1 MSDPT
6 PPPSLPT
13 PRPAAIPPDRARIDP
28 APTRRMDVL
37 PILYLIGFVILAG
50 ALAYLWRHPTAP
62 RGEAVQEARV
72 DTLHQELDARQ
83 AEAAA
88 LAQRVAALTQSV
100 ANLEARPV
108 PAVPDVGP
116 LDARLSALEARPPV
130 DLKPLSDQVG
140 ALQARPPVDLKPLSD
155 QVAALQAR
163 PPVDLKPLSDQVAAL
178 QARPPVDLKP
188 LADRLAAQEAKPP
201 VDLKPLSDRLAAQEA
216 KPPVD
221 LGPLNAQVAAQA
233 GASQQLG
240 RQIGALDTR
249 VAAAEAQAKQTA
261 SGLAAITD
269 RAQRMARAQSVAVA
283 LAAGQPLGDLPGA
296 PPALAKF
303 AHQAPPTD
311 SALRLSFD
319 AAATAAQRASLAPT
333 TDSQSFTERAWTRA
347 QQSLSVRQ
355 GDRVLLGDPIA
366 GLVQHARQL
375 LDAGDLGGAVHALD
389 GLSGPAK
396 AAMADWIGQAQSL
409 LDARAAMSSLA
420 AQG

>member
-6 PPPSLPT
+6 PPASPIT
-13 PRPAAIPPDRARIDP
+13 PRPDAIPPDRARIDP
-28 APTRRMDVL
+28 APARRVDVL
-37 PILYLIGFVILAG
+37 PILYLVGFVILAG
-50 ALAYLWRHPTAP
+50 ALAYLWRHPTMP
-62 RGEAVQEARV
+62 RSEVVQEAKV
-72 DTLHQELDARQ
+72 DTLRQQLDARQ

-88 LAQRVAALTQSV
+88 LAQRVAAL
-100 ANLEARPV
+100 EARSLPAAPDLGPV
-108 PAVPDVGP
+108 DT
-116 LDARLSALEARPPV
+116 RLSALENRPAPPPV
-130 DLKPLSDQVG
+130 DLKPLSDRLA
-140 ALQARPPVDLKPLSD
+140 ALEARPPADLKPLSDQLAAVQARPPVDLKP
-155 QVAALQAR
+155 VT
-163 PPVDLKPLSDQVAAL
+163 
-178 QARPPVDLKP
+178 
-188 LADRLAAQEAKPP
+188 DRLAALEGKPP
-201 VDLKPLSDRLAAQEA
+201 VDLKPLSDRLAAVEA

-221 LGPLNAQVAAQA
+221 LGPLDARVAAQA

-240 RQIGALDTR
+240 AQLGTLDTR
-249 VAAAEAQAKQTA
+249 VTAAEAQARQTA

-303 AHQAPPTD
+303 ARTAPPTD

-319 AAATAAQRASLAPT
+319 AAAAAAQRASLAPVI
-333 TDSQSFTERAWTRA
+333 DGQSFTERAWTRA

-366 GLVQHARQL
+366 GVVQRARQL

-389 GLSGPAK
+389 GLSGPAR
-396 AAMADWIGQAQSL
+396 AAMAEWIGQAQSL
-409 LDARAAMSSLA
+409 LDARAAVSSLA